1 MTDKKRALGRG
12 FDALVDPTRAR
23 PAVEARAGGNV
34 LSVAVDRIKPNRYQ
48 PRQRFDDVA
57 LQALAAS
64 VKRDGV
70 LQPLAVRRHHA
81 EDADYEL
88 IAGERRLRAAKLA
101 GLREVPCHVID
112 AGEEG
117 LGILSLVENLMRED
131 LNVLDEAEAYQ
142 QLIDVFSLTQEQIG
156 ERVGRSRAHVA
167 NTLRLLGL
175 PELIRAYL
183 ATGELTPGHARALLA
198 LDRDDEKLAVAQEV
212 LARQLSVR
220 ETEALVKTAARA
232 LRRMKNGQRPK
243 PERVH
248 PHHHLAEDLKV
259 RLGTKVRLTGGK
271 QKGSIEIFYYTEEEL
286 TRLADLL
293 VK

>member
-12 FDALVDPTRAR
+12 FDALVDPSRAR

-34 LSVAVDRIKPNRYQ
+34 LLVAVERIKPNRYQ
-48 PRQRFDDVA
+48 PRQQFDDVA

-117 LGILSLVENLMRED
+117 LGILSLVELGCSSCWQHQSGNRC
-131 LNVLDEAEAYQ
+131 
-142 QLIDVFSLTQEQIG
+142 SIG
-156 ERVGRSRAHVA
+156 YFCPGK
-167 NTLRLLGL
+167 G
-175 PELIRAYL
+175 
-183 ATGELTPGHARALLA
+183 ATPNN
-198 LDRDDEKLAVAQEV
+198 
-212 LARQLSVR
+212 
-220 ETEALVKTAARA
+220 
-232 LRRMKNGQRPK
+232 RR
-243 PERVH
+243 
-248 PHHHLAEDLKV
+248 
-259 RLGTKVRLTGGK
+259 
-271 QKGSIEIFYYTEEEL
+271 
-286 TRLADLL
+286 
-293 VK
+293 